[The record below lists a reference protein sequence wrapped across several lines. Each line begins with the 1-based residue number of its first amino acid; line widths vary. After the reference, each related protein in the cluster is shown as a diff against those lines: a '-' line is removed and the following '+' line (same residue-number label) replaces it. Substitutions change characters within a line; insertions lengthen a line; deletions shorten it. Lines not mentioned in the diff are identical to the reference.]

1 MTETASQTD
10 AERQAD
16 SWTVAPPDAVGL
28 DGAVLGTLEGWLAS
42 FPEANVHGVLVVR
55 HRTLVYEQYFAG
67 EDQIWAQPIG
77 IVSFQRDTK
86 HDLRSVTKSVT
97 SLLVGIAIDRK
108 LIRSIEEPIFDFFSE
123 YADLRTPEKDRILLR
138 HLLTM
143 SAGFE
148 WDEYRPYT
156 DTLNSEIRMI
166 WSPDRYRFA
175 LEQPVV
181 ASPGTR
187 WDYNT
192 GSSELL
198 GAIVSKTAG
207 RPLED
212 FAQEFLFDPLGIT
225 DVAWSKYP
233 NSDII
238 SSGSGLRLRPRD
250 MARLGQ
256 LVLDQGQ
263 WEGQQIV
270 SAEWIKDSIV
280 PQIGPADR
288 TLFYGYQWWLGRS
301 LVKQQEVLWIAGM
314 GLGGQRIFIV
324 PAFDLVVVVTAGDYS
339 GPTQAWVSSVVL
351 NRYVFPAITA

>member
-1 MTETASQTD
+1 MGRSMTETASQTD

-42 FPEANVHGVLVVR
+42 FPEANVHSVLVVR
-55 HRTLVYEQYFAG
+55 HRTVVYERYFAG

-77 IVSFQRDTK
+77 IVSFQHDTK

-156 DTLNSEIRMI
+156 DTMNSEIQMI

-198 GAIVSKTAG
+198 GAIVRKNGDIVQRERSNT
-207 RPLED
+207 
-212 FAQEFLFDPLGIT
+212 
-225 DVAWSKYP
+225 VA
-233 NSDII
+233 
-238 SSGSGLRLRPRD
+238 
-250 MARLGQ
+250 
-256 LVLDQGQ
+256 
-263 WEGQQIV
+263 
-270 SAEWIKDSIV
+270 
-280 PQIGPADR
+280 
-288 TLFYGYQWWLGRS
+288 
-301 LVKQQEVLWIAGM
+301 
-314 GLGGQRIFIV
+314 
-324 PAFDLVVVVTAGDYS
+324 AFC
-339 GPTQAWVSSVVL
+339 
-351 NRYVFPAITA
+351 AIL